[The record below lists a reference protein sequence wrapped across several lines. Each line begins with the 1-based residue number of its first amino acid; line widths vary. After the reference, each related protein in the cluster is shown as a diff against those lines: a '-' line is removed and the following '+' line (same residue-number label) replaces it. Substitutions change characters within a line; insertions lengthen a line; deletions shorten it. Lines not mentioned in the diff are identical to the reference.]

1 MGIENMKMPQLGES
15 VTEGTISKWLVSPGD
30 TVNKYDP
37 IAEVQT
43 DKVNAEVPSSFT
55 GTIKE
60 LIAEEGDTLEV
71 GEIICSIEVGGAG
84 SAPSEEA
91 PKEEKKETAGEKPSQ
106 AVANSSQPA
115 AKPSQPAAK
124 PSQPAAK
131 PSQPAAKP
139 SQPAAKPSQQSKKED
154 GNKARY
160 SPAVLK
166 LSQEHDIDLKQV
178 EGTGN
183 GGRITRKDLKK
194 IIESGNIPKAG
205 DAAASPQAE
214 AAPAP
219 GKEQA
224 KPAAAVK
231 QAAPSPNVPTMPG
244 DIEIP
249 VTGVRKAIASNM
261 VRSKHEAP
269 HAWTMMEVDV
279 TNLVEYR
286 NSLKTEFKQREGFN
300 LTFFAFFVKAV
311 SQALKEFPQINSMWA
326 GDKIIQKKDVN
337 ISIAVATDD
346 ALFVPVIKNA
356 DEKTI
361 KGIAR
366 EITDL
371 AGKVR
376 SGKLKSE
383 DMQGG
388 TFTVNNT
395 GSFGSVQSM
404 GIINYPQA
412 AILQVESIVKR
423 PVVMN
428 NGMIAV
434 RDMVNLCM
442 SLDHRVLDGLVCG
455 RFLQRI
461 KEILENTSKENTS
474 VY

>member
-1 MGIENMKMPQLGES
+1 MAIEQIKMPQLGES
-15 VTEGTISKWLVSPGD
+15 VTEGTISKWLVSVGD
-30 TVNKYDP
+30 KVNKYDP
-37 IAEVQT
+37 LAEVMT

-55 GTIKE
+55 GVIKE
-60 LIAEEGDTLEV
+60 LIAGEGETLEV
-71 GEIICSIEVGGAG
+71 GEVICTIELEG
-84 SAPSEEA
+84 SAASDAPAETSKEEA
-91 PKEEKKETAGEKPSQ
+91 PAVEPAPTAQ
-106 AVANSSQPA
+106 
-115 AKPSQPAAK
+115 
-124 PSQPAAK
+124 
-131 PSQPAAKP
+131 
-139 SQPAAKPSQQSKKED
+139 D
-154 GNKARY
+154 TTNKARY

-166 LSQEHDIDLKQV
+166 ISQEHGIDLTQV
-178 EGTGN
+178 QGSGA
-183 GGRITRKDLKK
+183 GGRITRKDLLK
-194 IIESGNIPKAG
+194 IVESGNIPSAG
-205 DAAASPQAE
+205 DKVEEPKAVQAGQAVSQPAPTPQVQPAATKTAAAE
-214 AAPAP
+214 
-219 GKEQA
+219 
-224 KPAAAVK
+224 V
-231 QAAPSPNVPTMPG
+231 NVPVVPG

-249 VTGVRKAIASNM
+249 VTGVRKAIAANM
-261 VRSKHEAP
+261 LRSKHEAP
-269 HAWTMMEVDV
+269 HAWTMIEVDA

-286 NSLKTEFKQREGFN
+286 NSLKNEFKAKEGFN

-326 GDKIIQKKDVN
+326 GDKIIQKKDIN

-366 EITDL
+366 EITEY

-376 SGKLKSE
+376 SGKLSSA

-461 KEILENTSKENTS
+461 KEIIENMSKENTS
-474 VY
+474 IY

>member
-71 GEIICSIEVGGAG
+71 GEIICSIEVEGAG
-84 SAPSEEA
+84 SAPSEEKEASAEKTSQA
-91 PKEEKKETAGEKPSQ
+91 PAKTSQAPAKASQAPAQTTSTKEEA
-106 AVANSSQPA
+106 
-115 AKPSQPAAK
+115 
-124 PSQPAAK
+124 
-131 PSQPAAKP
+131 
-139 SQPAAKPSQQSKKED
+139 

-166 LSQEHDIDLKQV
+166 LSQEHDIDLNQV

-205 DAAASPQAE
+205 DAPAQEE

-219 GKEQA
+219 QQA
-224 KPAAAVK
+224 PANSSQAPQAQPAAAAK
-231 QAAPSPNVPTMPG
+231 QAAPAPNVPVMPG